1 MPELYFEDF
10 PVGRVFTA
18 GPRRVGEAEII
29 RFAQAFD
36 PQPFHLDRAAAQA
49 SLFGDLCAS
58 GWQTCGLQMRMMVD
72 AFLHRTLSLGSPG
85 IKTARWLKPVY
96 VDDDLFLTSTVE
108 EARRSRS
115 RPDRGIVTFRSEV
128 RDAKGTDK
136 ALIVTAVLIGA
147 RESA

>member
-1 MPELYFEDF
+1 MPELFFEDF

-29 RFAQAFD
+29 RFAKAFD
-36 PQPFHLDRAAAQA
+36 PQPFHLDRLAARS

-72 AFLHRTLSLGSPG
+72 AFLHRTVSLGSPG
-85 IKTARWLKPVY
+85 IKTVRWLKPVY
-96 VDDDLFLTSTVE
+96 VDDDLFLTTTVE

-115 RPDRGIVTFRSEV
+115 RPDRGIVTLRSEL
-128 RDAKGTDK
+128 RDGKGIDK
-136 ALIVTAVLIGA
+136 ALIVTTVLIGT
-147 RESA
+147 RENA